1 MQPLGCDASLA
12 RCAARRSLI
21 AAACAWSASER
32 FFADHFVGLPLV
44 NMRGVWACCSRRCC
58 VSILALKA
66 ARRLSASPCKRSCLG
81 AIDAAAAATFLD
93 TASIFGWNVHFGGR
107 CFLFSSSFRRTS
119 AARSYKRWAAGST
132 LCLRAGLGA
141 RFGVA
146 PRVRCLPRSG
156 AFLLGEAAAAAI
168 ALS

>member
-1 MQPLGCDASLA
+1 
-12 RCAARRSLI
+12 
-21 AAACAWSASER
+21 
-32 FFADHFVGLPLV
+32 
-44 NMRGVWACCSRRCC
+44 MRGVCACCSRRCC

-81 AIDAAAAATFLD
+81 AVDAVTAATFLD
-93 TASIFGWNVHFGGR
+93 TASILGWNVHFGGR

-132 LCLRAGLGA
+132 LCLKAGLGA
-141 RFGVA
+141 LLGA
-146 PRVRCLPRSG
+146 GLRVRCLPRSG
-156 AFLLGEAAAAAI
+156 ALRRGDAAAAAI